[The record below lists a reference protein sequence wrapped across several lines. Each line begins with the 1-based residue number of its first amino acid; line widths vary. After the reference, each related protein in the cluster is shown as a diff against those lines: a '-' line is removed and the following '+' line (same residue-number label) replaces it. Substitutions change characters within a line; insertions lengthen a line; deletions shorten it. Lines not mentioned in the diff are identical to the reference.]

1 MIFEYDSEADAAY
14 IKIAEGEIADTQEM
28 VDGIVVDYDAEGKV
42 LGVEILSLKSRGAKV
57 WKTRQKGLALQ
68 N

>member
-14 IKIAEGEIADTQEM
+14 IKIAEGEIADTREM
-28 VDGIVVDYDAEGKV
+28 VDGIILDYDAEGKV
-42 LGVEILSLKSRGAKV
+42 LGVEILILKSRGAKV
-57 WKTRQKGLALQ
+57 WESREKKLVLQ